1 MFPLAI
7 ATGNT
12 YVLKPTEKAPSASL
26 LLVKYLHEIGL
37 PPGVVNV
44 VNGGRNTVDTILTHP
59 DVNAISFV
67 GSNTAGE
74 YIHDV
79 GSKHGKRV
87 QANLGAKNHATVM
100 LADAEKASTI
110 KALVGAAFGAAG
122 QRCMALSVVIFVGE
136 LEESKRWAKE
146 LVEEAKK
153 LKVGSGFEEGVDIG
167 EFIVVVIFLGVS
179 VTVSC
184 LLLLIACQCGGV
196 TYLRNRIVNSLH
208 QFNHFP

>member
-1 MFPLAI
+1 
-7 ATGNT
+7 
-12 YVLKPTEKAPSASL
+12 
-26 LLVKYLHEIGL
+26 
-37 PPGVVNV
+37 
-44 VNGGRNTVDTILTHP
+44 
-59 DVNAISFV
+59 
-67 GSNTAGE
+67 
-74 YIHDV
+74 
-79 GSKHGKRV
+79 
-87 QANLGAKNHATVM
+87 
-100 LADAEKASTI
+100 
-110 KALVGAAFGAAG
+110 
-122 QRCMALSVVIFVGE
+122 MALSVVIFVGE